1 MTRHGVTA
9 VPLKQKKQMETTN
22 AFDAAMY
29 RSEHAQEIAQ
39 SRVGCLGGS
48 DAAMVLRVF
57 ERGGVE
63 GLNATDKTRLCVCFG
78 VEERANFGGNKWTEA
93 GRNFEDTCDKLFA
106 VVFDD
111 MEREKLLTDTVQY
124 QHFKSIAHA
133 DFVRGGNIV
142 YECKCVAKKATAT
155 VINAYY
161 AQLQWYYMLGV
172 ECVHIVHGVSGDD
185 TAPTIE
191 TIDRNDGVIQQ
202 LREGL
207 RLIDEGYASIVDTA
221 VAAKVADTECSND
234 VQELLRKY
242 RDIDEHIKLLQ
253 SEQGNIKSQLWE
265 YMRENGIGSIS
276 GDVSAR
282 YTPAMK
288 VKTINKKKLLAL
300 FPDIATADVYDIT
313 KRNGSLT
320 MTVAKKKGGEQ

>member
-1 MTRHGVTA
+1 M
-9 VPLKQKKQMETTN
+9 N

-48 DAAMVLRVF
+48 DAAMVIRVA

-63 GLNATDKTRLCVCFG
+63 GLNATDKTRLRVCFG
-78 VEERANFGGNKWTEA
+78 VEEHANFGGNKWTET
-93 GRNFEDTCDKLFA
+93 GHNFEDTCDKLFA
-106 VVFDD
+106 VIFDD
-111 MEREKLLTDTVQY
+111 IEREKLLTDTVQY

-133 DFVRGGNIV
+133 DFVRGGTIV

-155 VINAYY
+155 VANDYY
-161 AQLQWYYMLGV
+161 AQLQWYYMLGAG
-172 ECVHIVHGVSGDD
+172 CVQLVHGVAGDD

-221 VAAKVADTECSND
+221 AAAKVADTECSND
-234 VQELLRKY
+234 IQELLREY
-242 RDIDEHIKLLQ
+242 REIDEHIKLLQ
-253 SEQGNIKSQLWE
+253 AEQAGIKSQLLD

-276 GDVSAR
+276 GEVSAR
-282 YTPAMK
+282 YTPATE
-288 VKTINKKKLLAL
+288 VRTINKKKLLAL
-300 FPDIATADVYDIT
+300 FPDVATADIYDVT

-320 MTVAKKKGGEQ
+320 MTVAKKRGGEQ

>member
-1 MTRHGVTA
+1 
-9 VPLKQKKQMETTN
+9 METMN

-48 DAAMVLRVF
+48 DAAMVLRVA

-63 GLNATDKTRLCVCFG
+63 GLNATDKTRLRVCFG
-78 VEERANFGGNKWTEA
+78 AEERKDFGGNKYTEA
-93 GRNFEDTCDKLFA
+93 GHTFEDTCDRMFA
-106 VVFDD
+106 VIFDD

-133 DFVRGGNIV
+133 DFVRGGTIV

-155 VINAYY
+155 VANEYY
-161 AQLQWYYMLGV
+161 AQLQWYYMLGM
-172 ECVHIVHGVSGDD
+172 ECVHLVHGVAGDD

-191 TIDRNDGVIQQ
+191 TIGRNDGVIQQ

-207 RLIDEGYASIVDTA
+207 RLIDEGYASIVNAEST
-221 VAAKVADTECSND
+221 AKVADTECSND
-234 VQELLRKY
+234 VQELLREYKE
-242 RDIDEHIKLLQ
+242 IDEHIKALQ
-253 SEQGNIKSQLWE
+253 AEQGNIKSQLWE

-276 GDVSAR
+276 GEVSAR
-282 YTPAMK
+282 YAPATE
-288 VKTINKKKLLAL
+288 VRGINKKKLLAL
-300 FPDIATADVYDIT
+300 FPDTATADIYDVT
-313 KRNGSLT
+313 KRNGSLV
-320 MTVAKKKGGEQ
+320 MTISRKKGGEQ